1 MYIEAEVSKKDKLIQ
16 AMKNNPK
23 NVPFED
29 IRKVLEDAGYVCHN
43 SGGSHYVFRKE
54 NTASIVIPYHKPIKA
69 IYVKHVL
76 EILGDTK

>member
-1 MYIEAEVSKKDKLIQ
+1 MSKKDKLIQ

-23 NVPFED
+23 NIPFED

-43 SGGSHYVFRKE
+43 SGGSHFVFRKE
-54 NTASIVIPYHKPIKA
+54 NAASIVIPYHKPIKA

-76 EILGDTK
+76 EILGESK